1 MNEKKQR
8 VLLYSALPEKVQGGI
23 ATWTN
28 TYLQECEEHNISCD
42 LVNCVAE
49 GARANNPEAKLS
61 IKDEIKRTIRIF
73 KDLRNATRAEY
84 DIAHINTSCG
94 PMGIIRDCMAVLY
107 LRKKRIRKIVVHFHC
122 DIPFWVK
129 NKVSR
134 LCLKSMCKNS
144 DVLLVLC
151 RNSKAYL
158 ERNYHVNSIIVP
170 NFVSEENIISR
181 REINNHCYTVI
192 YVGGIQPE
200 KGCYEIFSAAKKLTN
215 KKFIMV
221 GQLDETVDISDIS
234 DNVYLVGSKTH
245 HEVLELLDDADV
257 FLFPSHSEG
266 FSLSLAEAMS
276 RGLPVITTD
285 VGANVDM
292 HENIG
297 GRTVSIG
304 NASEIEDAIEQIE
317 EKKIRSKMSE
327 WNIAKVKNNYTTSKV
342 LELFYS
348 IYK

>member
-1 MNEKKQR
+1 MNENKQR
-8 VLLYSALPEKVQGGI
+8 VLLYSALPAKVQGGI

-28 TYLQECEEHNISCD
+28 TYLKECEEHNISCN

-49 GARANNPEAKLS
+49 GARADNPEAKLS
-61 IKDEIKRTIRIF
+61 IKDEIRRTVRIF
-73 KDLRNATRAEY
+73 KDLRNATRIEY
-84 DIAHINTSCG
+84 DVAHINTSCG
-94 PMGIIRDCMAVLY
+94 PMGIIRDCIAVLY

-144 DVLLVLC
+144 DILLVLC

-158 ERNYHVNSIIVP
+158 EKNYHVDSIIVP

-181 REINNHCYTVI
+181 REINNQCNTVI

-200 KGCYEIFSAAKKLTN
+200 KGCYEIFSTAKRLTN
-215 KKFIMV
+215 KKFIMA
-221 GQLDETVDISDIS
+221 GQLDETVDISDIP
-234 DNVYLVGSKTH
+234 DNVHLVGSKPH
-245 HEVLELLDDADV
+245 YEVLELLDNADA

-292 HENIG
+292 HENVG
-297 GRTVSIG
+297 GKTISVG
-304 NASEIEDAIEQIE
+304 NVSEIEEAIEKIE
-317 EKKIRSKMSE
+317 EKKIRSMMSE
-327 WNIAKVKNNYTTSKV
+327 WNIAKVKNNYTTAKV

>member
-1 MNEKKQR
+1 MNQNKR
-8 VLLYSALPEKVQGGI
+8 VLLYSALPTKVQGGI

-28 TYLQECEEHNISCD
+28 TYLKECEEHNISCN

-49 GARANNPEAKLS
+49 GARADNPEAKLS
-61 IKDEIKRTIRIF
+61 IKDEIKRTVRIF
-73 KDLRNATRAEY
+73 KDLRNATRDEY
-84 DIAHINTSCG
+84 DVAHINTSCG

-107 LRKKRIRKIVVHFHC
+107 LRKKRIKKIVVHFHC

-144 DVLLVLC
+144 DNLLVLC

-158 ERNYHVNSIIVP
+158 EKNYHVDSIIVP

-181 REINNHCYTVI
+181 KEINNRCNTVI

-200 KGCYEIFSAAKKLTN
+200 KGCYEIFSTAKRLTN
-215 KKFIMV
+215 KKFIMA

-234 DNVYLVGSKTH
+234 GNVHFVGSKPH
-245 HEVLELLDDADV
+245 HEVLELLDNADA

-292 HENIG
+292 HENVG
-297 GRTVSIG
+297 GKTVSIG
-304 NASEIEDAIEQIE
+304 NVSEIVEAIEKIE
-317 EKKIRSKMSE
+317 EKKIRSMMSE
-327 WNIAKVKNNYTTSKV
+327 WNIAKVKNNYTTDKV

>member
-1 MNEKKQR
+1 MNQNKR
-8 VLLYSALPEKVQGGI
+8 VLLYSALPTKVQGGI

-28 TYLQECEEHNISCD
+28 TYLKECEEHNISCN

-49 GARANNPEAKLS
+49 GARADNPEAKLS
-61 IKDEIKRTIRIF
+61 IKDEIKRTVRIF
-73 KDLRNATRAEY
+73 KDLRNATRDEY
-84 DIAHINTSCG
+84 DVAHINTSCG

-107 LRKKRIRKIVVHFHC
+107 LRKKRIKKIVVHFHC

-144 DVLLVLC
+144 DNLLVLC

-158 ERNYHVNSIIVP
+158 EKNYHVDSIIVP

-181 REINNHCYTVI
+181 KEINNQCNTVI

-200 KGCYEIFSAAKKLTN
+200 KGCYEIFSTAKRLTN
-215 KKFIMV
+215 KKFIMA

-234 DNVYLVGSKTH
+234 DNVHFVGSKPH
-245 HEVLELLDDADV
+245 HEVLELLDNADA

-292 HENIG
+292 HENVG
-297 GRTVSIG
+297 GKTVSIG
-304 NASEIEDAIEQIE
+304 NVSEIVETIEKIE
-317 EKKIRSKMSE
+317 EKKIRSMMSE
-327 WNIAKVKNNYTTSKV
+327 WNIAKVKNNYTTDKV